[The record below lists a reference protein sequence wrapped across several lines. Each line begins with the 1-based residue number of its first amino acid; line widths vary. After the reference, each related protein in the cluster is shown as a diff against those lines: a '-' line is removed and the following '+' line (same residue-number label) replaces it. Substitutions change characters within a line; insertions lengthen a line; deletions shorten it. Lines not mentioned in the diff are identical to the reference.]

1 MDTFTAIFLTVVSAS
16 TPLLIAALGEL
27 VVEKSGVLNLGVEGM
42 MIIGAACGFAA
53 AITFDSVIMGFLGG
67 MVGGA
72 ILSYFFAILV
82 LNFATNQVATGLAL
96 TMLGL
101 GVSGLIG
108 EPFAGVTIQSNPM
121 EFLSFV
127 GEIPIIGPILLGMD
141 PIAYIGF
148 ALLAGVAWFLNNSRA
163 GLILRAV
170 GDSPTSA
177 HTLGYN
183 VLRVRLYAILFGGAC
198 AGLAGAY
205 LSIIY
210 TPFWAREMTAGRG
223 WIALA
228 LVVFASWLPF
238 RLLVGAYLFGAV
250 TILQFHA
257 QGAQIAIPQQFMAS
271 MPYLATVA
279 VLVIISASRNR
290 AKANTPAGLGRVFVP
305 DR

>member
-1 MDTFTAIFLTVVSAS
+1 METFIAILLTIVSAS
-16 TPLLIAALGEL
+16 TPLLLAAMGEL
-27 VVEKSGVLNLGVEGM
+27 VVERSGVLNLGIEGM
-42 MIIGAACGFAA
+42 MIIGAACGFAG
-53 AITFDSVIMGFLGG
+53 AIMSGSVLIGFLTGI
-67 MVGGA
+67 VGGA
-72 ILSYFFAILV
+72 ILSYFFAVLV

-96 TMLGL
+96 TLAGL
-101 GVSGLIG
+101 GISGLIG
-108 EPFAGVTIQSNPM
+108 KPFAGITIQREPI

-127 GEIPIIGPILLGMD
+127 NDIPVVGPILNGID
-141 PIAYIGF
+141 AVAWFGF
-148 ALLAGVAWFLNNSRA
+148 ALLLAVAWFLNRTRA

-170 GDSPTSA
+170 GDNPVSA

-205 LSIIY
+205 LSIYY

-228 LVVFASWLPF
+228 LVVFASWLPY
-238 RLLVGAYLFGAV
+238 RLLIGAYLFGAV

-257 QGAQIAIPQQFMAS
+257 QGAQINIPQQFMAS
-271 MPYLATVA
+271 LPYLATIV
-279 VLVIISASRNR
+279 VLIVISARQTGR
-290 AKANTPAGLGRVFVP
+290 KIHTPASLGRIFVP